1 MTPLKLTFKGINS
14 YYDEVFIDFRAL
26 TKKGLFGIF
35 GPTGSGKTT
44 ILDAMIIA
52 LYGQK
57 SIPRSNADF
66 INSKSDKAF
75 ICFEFEMDDSLYTV
89 RRSFKRST
97 ESIITDSAVLTR
109 NSLAVAEKAKNVD
122 SYIIQTIGLQAK
134 DFTKCVML
142 PQGQFNE
149 FLTSKGRDRS
159 EILEKIFDLQ
169 QYGSILQQKAASYFN
184 ELKMR
189 RSVIESKLSLYT
201 NISVQNI
208 VTLKEK
214 SNELKKKKELLS
226 VQSEQLE
233 QESALIRSQLQDLET
248 LRKEEKRLK
257 ELMTQKE
264 YVRSLKTTADKAL
277 AASQVFPV
285 LEQCE
290 KLSSS
295 ISQTTGEKND
305 HEKTLGEL
313 KIQLDKMEKEYLD
326 SKQQYQEKLP
336 QIIADCENIKS
347 FIEKKTQAQKIEK
360 ECLSLK
366 EKLSEAQTRKESLNL
381 ELSKIE
387 ETKKHLNDLLE
398 KTEAGRKIFLVLPQQ
413 RQDNDT
419 INQLTLK
426 ASSLAKNI
434 EKLSGQVKEAEIR
447 LESSAK
453 SLDMLKQKEGLCKEQ
468 LGQKQQQLIMLEN
481 ELEDIKKKNYLAFI
495 MKDLKDGDTCPVCN
509 GIFHP
514 SHSDHL
520 AAADLR
526 ISEIEYACRVTE
538 KSILELSNTLLTIK
552 EQISALN
559 ADTAS
564 LLAIKERLS
573 ADITETN
580 TQKEDTEHEIILILE
595 RNSSSSAEHFIKS
608 IKEKDQ
614 KFAELDKQMS
624 ESTRI
629 LKEEGLKESSVMKNL
644 SEITSKIS
652 ELSAKLD
659 EKSIQ
664 LKALNEEMTARPAW
678 SKDPYY
684 VLSNLEIQKK
694 QIETRYTKLEESFSQ
709 LRKNY
714 ENTNTELHSIIKTL
728 ETYSKMLSEK
738 ETLLTAQMK
747 EKGFSDIQDIKNY
760 YRSQNKLEQMQE
772 QISTH
777 EKELAISEKTV
788 KNLSEKITDRT
799 LTYDD
804 LQKKNEVLSA
814 VKKEYEAL
822 SGEIATT
829 ESKIKE
835 MSEKLTEKTDM
846 EKEYGLIKKEADT
859 AELLNKKLRGNEFV
873 KYVSSLM
880 MENILS
886 AASSQL
892 RAITNNRYSL
902 ETDESA
908 FIIRDDFNG
917 GYRRRVDT
925 LSGGEIFLASLCL
938 ALALSAHIQLKGK
951 KSIRFFF
958 IDEGF
963 GSLDSSLIDTVMS
976 SLEKIQQKHLCVG
989 LISHVEEMK
998 ERIQSKLIIYKQET
1012 ENGITSKIDII

>member
-1 MTPLKLTFKGINS
+1 MKPLKLTFKGINS
-14 YYDEVFIDFRAL
+14 YYDEVSIDFSAL

-75 ICFEFEMDDSLYTV
+75 ICFEFEMDDSVYAV
-89 RRSFKRST
+89 RRSFKRSAS
-97 ESIITDSAVLTR
+97 SIITDSAVITK
-109 NSLAVAEKAKNVD
+109 NSFSVAEKAKNVD
-122 SYIIQTIGLQAK
+122 AYIIETIGLEAK

-169 QYGSILQQKAASYFN
+169 HYGSILQQKAASYFN
-184 ELKMR
+184 DLKMR
-189 RSVIESKLSLYT
+189 RSIIESKLSLYE
-201 NISVQNI
+201 NISAQNI
-208 VTLKEK
+208 SILKEK

-226 VQSEQLE
+226 SHTEQLQ
-233 QESALIRSQLQDLET
+233 QETALIQSQLQDMET

-257 ELMTQKE
+257 ELITQKE
-264 YVRSLKTTADKAL
+264 YVRSLRTTVDRAL
-277 AASQVFPV
+277 SASQVFPV

-295 ISQTTGEKND
+295 ISQTTQKKYEYEKNL
-305 HEKTLGEL
+305 EEL
-313 KIQLDKMEKEYLD
+313 KIQVDKMEKEYLD
-326 SKQQYQEKLP
+326 SKQLYQEKLP
-336 QIIADCENIKS
+336 QLIADYENLKGY
-347 FIEKKTQAQKIEK
+347 IEKKTQSQKIEQ

-366 EKLSEAQTRKESLNL
+366 KKLSEVQSRKEILR
-381 ELSKIE
+381 IE
-387 ETKKHLNDLLE
+387 QSEIEKTKKNLNDLQE
-398 KTEAGRKIFLVLPQQ
+398 KIQTGRKIFSVSPEQ

-419 INQLTLK
+419 INHLTLK
-426 ASSLAKNI
+426 VSSLAMNG
-434 EKLSGQVKEAEIR
+434 EKLSREIKEAEIR
-447 LESSAK
+447 LESIEK
-453 SLDMLKQKEGLCKEQ
+453 SLDMLKQKEKLCEEQ
-468 LGQKQQQLIMLEN
+468 LQQKQQKLITLKN
-481 ELEDIKKKNYLAFI
+481 EAEDIKKKNYLAFI
-495 MKDLKDGDTCPVCN
+495 MKDLKDGDPCPICN

-514 SHSDHL
+514 SHTDHSSTT
-520 AAADLR
+520 DLR
-526 ISEIEYACRVTE
+526 IAEIEYNCNVTE
-538 KSILELSNTLLTIK
+538 KSILELLNEQLKIK
-552 EQISALN
+552 EQLSALN

-564 LLAIKERLS
+564 LLAIKDRL
-573 ADITETN
+573 AEDIIEISK
-580 TQKEDTEHEIILILE
+580 QKEDIKHEIIIILE

-614 KFAELDKQMS
+614 KFAELDEQMS
-624 ESTRI
+624 NNSRM
-629 LKEEGLKESSVMKNL
+629 LKDEGLKEGSVLEKL
-644 SEITSKIS
+644 SDITSKIS
-652 ELSAKLD
+652 ELSAKID

-664 LKALNEEMTARPAW
+664 LNSLNSELTARPEW
-678 SKDPYY
+678 NKDPYS
-684 VLSNLEIQKK
+684 VLSDLDIQRK
-694 QIETRYTKLEESFSQ
+694 QIEDRYNELEKSISQ
-709 LRKNY
+709 LRKKY
-714 ENTNTELHSIIKTL
+714 ENTNTELHSIVKTI
-728 ETYSKMLSEK
+728 ETYSEMLSEK
-738 ETLLTAQMK
+738 ETLLTTLMKEREFSDLQDIKSFYRSQNDIQQMK
-747 EKGFSDIQDIKNY
+747 EK
-760 YRSQNKLEQMQE
+760 
-772 QISTH
+772 ISTH

-788 KNLSEKITDRT
+788 KILSEKIPNKS
-799 LTYDD
+799 LSYED
-804 LQKKNEVLSA
+804 LQKKSEELSS
-814 VKKEYEAL
+814 VKREFEAL
-822 SGEIATT
+822 SGELGTT
-829 ESKIKE
+829 DSKIKE
-835 MSEKLTEKTDM
+835 MTEKLTEKTDM
-846 EKEYGLIKKEADT
+846 EKEYVLVKKEADT
-859 AELLNKKLRGNEFV
+859 AELLSKKLRGNEFV
-873 KYVSSLM
+873 KYVSTLM

-908 FIIRDDFNG
+908 FIVRDDFNG

-963 GSLDSSLIDTVMS
+963 GSLDNSLIDTVMS

>member
-89 RRSFKRST
+89 RRSFKRSA

-184 ELKMR
+184 ELKIR

-264 YVRSLKTTADKAL
+264 YVRSLKTTVDKAL

-347 FIEKKTQAQKIEK
+347 FIEKKTHAQKIEK

-387 ETKKHLNDLLE
+387 ETKKQLNDLQE

-419 INQLTLK
+419 INHLTLK

-453 SLDMLKQKEGLCKEQ
+453 SLDMLKQKEGLCEEQ
-468 LGQKQQQLIMLEN
+468 LGQKQQQLIMLKN

-526 ISEIEYACRVTE
+526 ISEIEYTCKVTE
-538 KSILELSNTLLTIK
+538 KSILELSSIQLKIK

-573 ADITETN
+573 ADITEVN
-580 TQKEDTEHEIILILE
+580 IQKEDTEHEIILILE

-624 ESTRI
+624 ESTRM

-644 SEITSKIS
+644 SEIASKIS

-684 VLSNLEIQKK
+684 ILSNLEIQKK

>member
-1 MTPLKLTFKGINS
+1 MTPLKLIFKGINS

-233 QESALIRSQLQDLET
+233 QQSALIRSQLQDLET

-387 ETKKHLNDLLE
+387 ETKKQLNDLQE

-434 EKLSGQVKEAEIR
+434 KKLSGQVKEAEIR

-468 LGQKQQQLIMLEN
+468 LGQKQ
-481 ELEDIKKKNYLAFI
+481 
-495 MKDLKDGDTCPVCN
+495 
-509 GIFHP
+509 
-514 SHSDHL
+514 
-520 AAADLR
+520 
-526 ISEIEYACRVTE
+526 
-538 KSILELSNTLLTIK
+538 
-552 EQISALN
+552 
-559 ADTAS
+559 
-564 LLAIKERLS
+564 
-573 ADITETN
+573 
-580 TQKEDTEHEIILILE
+580 
-595 RNSSSSAEHFIKS
+595 
-608 IKEKDQ
+608 
-614 KFAELDKQMS
+614 
-624 ESTRI
+624 
-629 LKEEGLKESSVMKNL
+629 
-644 SEITSKIS
+644 
-652 ELSAKLD
+652 
-659 EKSIQ
+659 
-664 LKALNEEMTARPAW
+664 
-678 SKDPYY
+678 
-684 VLSNLEIQKK
+684 
-694 QIETRYTKLEESFSQ
+694 
-709 LRKNY
+709 
-714 ENTNTELHSIIKTL
+714 
-728 ETYSKMLSEK
+728 
-738 ETLLTAQMK
+738 
-747 EKGFSDIQDIKNY
+747 
-760 YRSQNKLEQMQE
+760 
-772 QISTH
+772 
-777 EKELAISEKTV
+777 
-788 KNLSEKITDRT
+788 
-799 LTYDD
+799 
-804 LQKKNEVLSA
+804 
-814 VKKEYEAL
+814 
-822 SGEIATT
+822 
-829 ESKIKE
+829 
-835 MSEKLTEKTDM
+835 
-846 EKEYGLIKKEADT
+846 
-859 AELLNKKLRGNEFV
+859 
-873 KYVSSLM
+873 
-880 MENILS
+880 
-886 AASSQL
+886 
-892 RAITNNRYSL
+892 
-902 ETDESA
+902 
-908 FIIRDDFNG
+908 
-917 GYRRRVDT
+917 
-925 LSGGEIFLASLCL
+925 
-938 ALALSAHIQLKGK
+938 
-951 KSIRFFF
+951 
-958 IDEGF
+958 
-963 GSLDSSLIDTVMS
+963 
-976 SLEKIQQKHLCVG
+976 
-989 LISHVEEMK
+989 
-998 ERIQSKLIIYKQET
+998 
-1012 ENGITSKIDII
+1012 